1 MFNRAI
7 FLSYCLLDLF
17 LTNIFYTLFFCL
29 FRNSKNKDRKGFA
42 FETTWRNCS
51 YKGTLDTESG
61 VKLEESIRRSH
72 APQPTVSK
80 RENIFERTSHN
91 SLLGRNGNS
100 NKNVSVDYAA
110 VENMYA
116 DLSQIR
122 KESSYIVPVCE
133 DEKGGELE
141 NAQTDDFIAQERER
155 SRSFYIKTGPS
166 ADQYT
171 ENTEI

>member
-1 MFNRAI
+1 M
-7 FLSYCLLDLF
+7 
-17 LTNIFYTLFFCL
+17 
-29 FRNSKNKDRKGFA
+29 FRNSKNKDGKGFA